1 MPARRAVLAGVLAV
15 LIGAGPALPAAA
27 ETRCAGFVPGP
38 KPQNASRD
46 YVGQDLDAITER
58 GFLTI
63 AVYDDFP
70 PFSWL
75 EGDIP
80 KGVDVEVGRII
91 AEGLGVEPRFVLVEA
106 GENLDADLRYHV
118 WQGDPV
124 DKRVSNVMM
133 HVPYDSDFAC
143 RVEQVTFT
151 GQYFDEHIAVAY
163 HAADYPEKPPVP
175 AYFRFD
181 PVAVQN
187 DSLSD
192 FYLSGMAN
200 GSILPMMHR
209 YPDARAQMAALDAG
223 EVKAAMGPRA
233 ELEAFKGP
241 GVVVAEPPLAGLAKS
256 SWTLGVAV
264 HMSHKP
270 LAYAIDDAIAA
281 ALADGRI
288 AAIFESYGLTFSPPV
303 R

>member
-1 MPARRAVLAGVLAV
+1 MTYRTATLAALLAAT
-15 LIGAGPALPAAA
+15 LALPCAAQ
-27 ETRCAGFVPGP
+27 TRCADFVPGP

-46 YVGQDLDAITER
+46 FVGQDLEQIQQR
-58 GFLTI
+58 GFITI
-63 AVYDDFP
+63 AVYDDFR

-75 EGDIP
+75 EGETP
-80 KGVDVEVGRII
+80 TGVDVEVGKII
-91 AEGLGVEPRFVLVEA
+91 AGALGVEARFVMVEA

-124 DKRVSNVMM
+124 DRRVSNVMM

-151 GQYFDEHIAVAY
+151 GQYFDEQIVMAY
-163 HAADYPEKPPVP
+163 HPGDYPEKPPVP

-200 GSILPMMHR
+200 GALQPMIHR
-209 YPDARAQMAALDAG
+209 YADPEEQMAALAAG
-223 EVKAAMGPRA
+223 EVKVAMGPRA
-233 ELEAFKGP
+233 ELEAFKTGDI
-241 GVVVAEPPLAGLAKS
+241 VVKGTLLPGLAKAD
-256 SWTLGVAV
+256 WTLGVGV
-264 HMSHKP
+264 HFSHKP

-288 AAIFESYGLTFSPPV
+288 AAIFASYGLTFEPPV